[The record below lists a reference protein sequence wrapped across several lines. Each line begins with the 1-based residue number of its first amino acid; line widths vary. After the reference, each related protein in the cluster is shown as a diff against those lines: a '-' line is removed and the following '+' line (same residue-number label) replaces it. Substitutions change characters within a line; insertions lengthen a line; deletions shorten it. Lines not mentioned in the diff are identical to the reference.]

1 MADKKG
7 TTLVKQFTNGMSA
20 IAAKKDDEFN
30 GADMRAAGLLHA
42 VVGVAVGSVVAR
54 HRATAGKEPIAKLF
68 F

>member
-7 TTLVKQFTNGMSA
+7 TTLVKQLSNGVSA

-30 GADMRAAGLLHA
+30 GADMRMAGLVHA
-42 VVGVAVGSVVAR
+42 LGGVILGSVVAR
-54 HRATAGKEPIAKLF
+54 KRAQSGKEAIAKVF